1 MNTMERIK
9 SAAEE
14 ARHRGEHPTKVF
26 LTVDDG
32 RRLQFE
38 LIEEGGRL
46 GQKIMRDGVRKAVP
60 KIDGV
65 EVVWRSPEFG
75 IS

>member
-1 MNTMERIK
+1 MRVTERIK
-9 SAAEE
+9 AAVED
-14 ARHRGEHPTKVF
+14 ARRHGEHPSKVH

-32 RRLQFE
+32 RKLQFE

-60 KIDGV
+60 KIDGF
-65 EVVWRSPEFG
+65 EFVWRSPEFG